1 MKQKYCYLYYY
12 DIYLMNED
20 VDEVW
25 FKIFKKF

>member
-1 MKQKYCYLYYY
+1 MKEKYCYLYY

-25 FKIFKKF
+25 FKSFKKF